1 MRFSTNISPILRV
14 YVRGNRSRECS
25 NLPKSSSWEGQ
36 SCDSPPGLVVS
47 RTCAPKLDCWAH
59 SLWGHR
65 PGLMFFSC
73 LSPLNFTLGGYLR
86 IWNLVLCYC
95 VVHIY
100 SLLKKSVFS
109 WSSWWKPGAHLCCQ
123 VRAKCLSV
131 PVTKP
136 RGFLAPPERWMW
148 KHWSAVAPGDS
159 WLPLKSRV
167 RCNAGT
173 VPARWTSGLLRRLG
187 SGLWRVLLE
196 EPLIRAGKSPRASFR
211 YHGLEKSRISVN

>member
-36 SCDSPPGLVVS
+36 SCDSPPPGLVVS
-47 RTCAPKLDCWAH
+47 RTCAPKLDSWAH

-136 RGFLAPPERWMW
+136 RGFFSTGEVDVKAL
-148 KHWSAVAPGDS
+148 KC
-159 WLPLKSRV
+159 WLLLETLDCPLKSRQ
-167 RCNAGT
+167 
-173 VPARWTSGLLRRLG
+173 RRHHPRSLDEWVAQEIGVWPVESHLGGAAG
-187 SGLWRVLLE
+187 SGR
-196 EPLIRAGKSPRASFR
+196 
-211 YHGLEKSRISVN
+211 